1 MGGVIDIM
9 GHKFRNIFKGQKGLS
24 NILFSMI
31 HATFVLLLCYLL
43 GNSACSIGGEE
54 QLIKHLYFIKDN
66 LNLIKNEV
74 PESLLAVNV
83 AYDKQLIEWSDEYG
97 IPVGN
102 LAITNRQELLEFL
115 LQAKAVNNY
124 GYIMLDVSFEQGI
137 ETLVDS
143 SLFDTISR
151 MERIVIPYHEGVTVA
166 DSILM
171 PKVAYAD
178 YLTSVNEGNF
188 VKYQYI
194 NNDKPSMAWKMY
206 SDYTNCLYSHCGP
219 FSFCDGRLCHRCLFL
234 NFSVNQEEGAYTSNG
249 KKCFYNLGADLLN
262 DSGNID
268 YASLFKD
275 KIIIIGDLTENDI
288 HETYV
293 GAMCGAYI
301 NYNAFLALM
310 NGKQYVNFGD
320 MAILFVVYFLITLFL
335 MWNVSV
341 FDYLPLLKN
350 VKSFFWRFIFSLCG
364 FSVLL
369 TIVCGMFYFIEGN
382 VYDILLISSYF
393 SIFSTALEFHR
404 TIKAK

>member
-1 MGGVIDIM
+1 ME
-9 GHKFRNIFKGQKGLS
+9 HNFRKLFKRSKELMH
-24 NILFSMI
+24 ILFAI
-31 HATFVLLLCYLL
+31 VHAAWVLLLCYLL
-43 GNSACSIGGEE
+43 GNSACSLGGEE

-83 AYDKQLIEWSDEYG
+83 AYDKQLIEWCDEYD

-115 LQAKAVNNY
+115 LQAKAANNY
-124 GYIMLDVSFEQGI
+124 DYIMLDVSFERGI

-143 SLFDTISR
+143 ALFDTISR
-151 MERIVIPYHEGVTVA
+151 MERIVIPCHDGVNIA
-166 DSILM
+166 DSILL

-178 YLTSVNEGNF
+178 YRTSVNESNF

-194 NNDKPSMAWKMY
+194 NNDKPSVAWKMY
-206 SDYTNCLYSHCGP
+206 SDHTGCLYSHWGP
-219 FSFCDGRLCHRCLFL
+219 FSFCNGHLCHRSLFL
-234 NFSVNQEEGAYTSNG
+234 NFSVNQDEGAYTSNG
-249 KKCFYNLGADLLN
+249 KKNFYNLGVDLLN
-262 DSGNID
+262 ENGNID
-268 YASLFKD
+268 FASLFRD

-288 HETYV
+288 HETYA
-293 GAMCGAYI
+293 GDISGAYI

-310 NGKQYVNFGD
+310 NDKQYVNFFD
-320 MAILFVVYFLITLFL
+320 MAILFVIYFMITLFL
-335 MWNVSV
+335 IWNISL

-350 VKSFFWRFIFSLCG
+350 VKSLFFRFIFSLCG

-393 SIFSTALEFHR
+393 SIFSTALAFHR
-404 TIKAK
+404 TIKAKK

>member
-1 MGGVIDIM
+1 ME
-9 GHKFRNIFKGQKGLS
+9 HKFRRLLNGHKGFWH
-24 NILFSMI
+24 ILFAMI
-31 HATFVLLLCYLL
+31 HATLVLLLCYVL
-43 GNSACSIGGEE
+43 GNSAFSMGGEE

-83 AYDKQLIEWSDEYG
+83 AYDKQLIEWNDEYG
-97 IPVGN
+97 MPVGN

-124 GYIMLDVSFEQGI
+124 GYIMLDVSFEHGI
-137 ETLVDS
+137 KTLADS
-143 SLFDTISR
+143 ALFDIILR

-178 YLTSVNEGNF
+178 YRTSVNEGNF

-194 NNDKPSMAWKMY
+194 NNDRPSMAWKMY
-206 SDYTNCLYSHCGP
+206 SDYTGCSYSHWGP
-219 FSFCDGRLCHRCLFL
+219 FFFCNGSLCHRCLFL
-234 NFSVNQEEGAYTSNG
+234 NFSVNQDDGAYTSNG
-249 KKCFYNLGADLLN
+249 KKCFYNLGVDLLN
-262 DSGNID
+262 ENENIE
-268 YASLFKD
+268 YTSLFKD

-310 NGKQYVNFGD
+310 NGKQYVNFVD
-320 MAILFVVYFLITLFL
+320 MTILFVIYFLITIFL
-335 MWNVSV
+335 LWDVSV
-341 FDYLPLLKN
+341 FDCLPLLKN
-350 VKSFFWRFIFSLCG
+350 IKSLFWRFVFSLCG

-369 TIVCGMFYFIEGN
+369 TIVCSMFYFIEGN

-393 SIFSTALEFHR
+393 SIFSTALEFYR
-404 TIKAK
+404 TIKVKE